1 MVNITCKLLLQV
13 KCLFHLTLLCLM
25 TWFLEMLS
33 STSSSHIASSSS
45 LDLSWT
51 SCHSINS
58 SEKESRR
65 KYAAEWIFYWSILLW
80 QILWY
85 VNKQISFILLL
96 PWFLDIP
103 GYPVST
109 ANRNC
114 LDLHL
119 VLGGIR
125 INVQTDGFPQDG
137 RLLPLWLHHD
147 GHIYWQTHG
156 YYVPNG
162 TQVTMKRVL
171 NTSKSYKYS
180 DWRGEGH
187 VWCWWLPGCQLPSSP
202 FLRPSTTSWP
212 TLTPLLDQN
221 LHSVATTLIL
231 MRKWWKQQNYRI
243 VHHTKLY
250 F

>member
-1 MVNITCKLLLQV
+1 MVNITCKLLLQA
-13 KCLFHLTLLCLM
+13 KCLFHLTLLCLR
-25 TWFLEMLS
+25 TWFLVMLS

-119 VLGGIR
+119 VLGVIR
-125 INVQTDGFPQDG
+125 INVQTNGFPQDG
-137 RLLPLWLHHD
+137 WLLPLWLHHD
-147 GHIYWQTHG
+147 GHIHWQTHG
-156 YYVPNG
+156 YYVPHG
-162 TQVTMKRVL
+162 TQVTMKTVL
-171 NTSKSYKYS
+171 NTSSPTNIQTEEAEDTCDAGGCLGVCSPLHPSS
-180 DWRGEGH
+180 D
-187 VWCWWLPGCQLPSSP
+187 LQLPP
-202 FLRPSTTSWP
+202 DPPLRPP
-212 TLTPLLDQN
+212 
-221 LHSVATTLIL
+221 
-231 MRKWWKQQNYRI
+231 
-243 VHHTKLY
+243 
-250 F
+250 